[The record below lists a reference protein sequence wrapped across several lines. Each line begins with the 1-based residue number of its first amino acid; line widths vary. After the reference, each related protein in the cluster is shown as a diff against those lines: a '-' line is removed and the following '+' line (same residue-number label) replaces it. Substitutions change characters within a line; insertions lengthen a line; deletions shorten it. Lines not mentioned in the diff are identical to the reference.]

1 MRGVKVIA
9 VLLVVCLCF
18 CGCSARKNLK
28 DLSVAEGLGIDNAEQ
43 GKRVTVQTLNLAKAG
58 NGTAALSGNVT
69 LNTAGIGRNISSA
82 AAAAAESLSK
92 DLFFGQN
99 KLLVFG
105 MDVAVN
111 DLATCFDYLM
121 RSENSR
127 PDVPVC
133 ISSGTAAQ
141 LLDCGQNDALV
152 PAQAVAELLK
162 NGQNSGFSL
171 YVSVNEMLNLYK
183 DKTSDICLPVITA
196 GDESSRTS
204 GIAIFSESRLAG
216 VLSGDETVGLLFLKD
231 KVKSGYIE
239 LESEKYGNIG
249 VRIIGASSK
258 TKAFA
263 QGETV
268 HFKVGVK
275 LFFSIDEIENGTK
288 EPLSDA
294 ELAEIGKEVEN
305 AVRRDCEKAFYACTK
320 NRSDCLRVGENLAKY
335 DPAAYEKMSGDWEKY
350 LKNAVLDFDCSGR
363 LKKMNEN
370 SNGK

>member
-1 MRGVKVIA
+1 
-9 VLLVVCLCF
+9 
-18 CGCSARKNLK
+18 
-28 DLSVAEGLGIDNAEQ
+28 
-43 GKRVTVQTLNLAKAG
+43 
-58 NGTAALSGNVT
+58 
-69 LNTAGIGRNISSA
+69 
-82 AAAAAESLSK
+82 
-92 DLFFGQN
+92 
-99 KLLVFG
+99 

-183 DKTSDICLPVITA
+183 DKTSDICLPVITVS
-196 GDESSRTS
+196 DESSRTS

-231 KVKSGYIE
+231 KVKSGYME

-288 EPLSDA
+288 ESLSDA

-335 DPAAYEKMSGDWEKY
+335 DPAAYEKMSDDWEKY

>member
-1 MRGVKVIA
+1 
-9 VLLVVCLCF
+9 
-18 CGCSARKNLK
+18 
-28 DLSVAEGLGIDNAEQ
+28 
-43 GKRVTVQTLNLAKAG
+43 
-58 NGTAALSGNVT
+58 
-69 LNTAGIGRNISSA
+69 
-82 AAAAAESLSK
+82 
-92 DLFFGQN
+92 
-99 KLLVFG
+99 
-105 MDVAVN
+105 
-111 DLATCFDYLM
+111 
-121 RSENSR
+121 
-127 PDVPVC
+127 
-133 ISSGTAAQ
+133 
-141 LLDCGQNDALV
+141 
-152 PAQAVAELLK
+152 
-162 NGQNSGFSL
+162 
-171 YVSVNEMLNLYK
+171 MLNLYK

-231 KVKSGYIE
+231 KVKSGYME

-288 EPLSDA
+288 ESLSDA

-320 NRSDCLRVGENLAKY
+320 SGSDCLRVGENLAKY
-335 DPAAYEKMSGDWEKY
+335 DPAAYEKMSDDWEKY